1 MTKQEFYT
9 AFEDVLEIQTGSITG
24 NEELADLSAWDSLAA
39 ISFIAMADS
48 TIGMPVTAS
57 ALRECQTVDDLA
69 AMFPGKVDFQ

>member
-9 AFEDVLEIQTGSITG
+9 AYEEVLEVTAGTIRGSDK
-24 NEELADLSAWDSLAA
+24 LADLAAWDSLAV

-69 AMFPGKVDFQ
+69 AMFPGKVDL

>member
-9 AFEDVLEIQTGSITG
+9 AYEEVLEIPAGSING
-24 NEELADLSAWDSLAA
+24 SDKLADLAAWDSLAV

-69 AMFPGKVDFQ
+69 AMFPGKVDL